1 MVPAIGIVTIALY
14 FLCRDENVLPVLPAP
29 RIDVAAD
36 VLDLGR
42 VAIRIIT
49 AAAGGIIRHVPCRIK
64 LLVQRFI
71 LWWMAVLRRCGG
83 DYENEPDRKVC
94 PSHAFSSLSRMA
106 PRRQQTRLQTRS
118 LQTKLIW

>member
-29 RIDVAAD
+29 RVDVAAN

-49 AAAGGIIRHVPCRIK
+49 AAAGGVIRHVPRRIE
-64 LLVQRFI
+64 LLVQSFI
-71 LWWMAVLRRCGG
+71 LGRMAVLRRCGR
-83 DYENEPDRKVC
+83 DCKNEPCRKVC
-94 PSHAFSSLSRMA
+94 PSHAPSSLSRMA
-106 PRRQQTRLQTRS
+106 MYWIMGST
-118 LQTKLIW
+118 